1 MVISAV
7 TKIYFSI
14 SLAPVQTTTTKTTT
28 KKTGTTKTATANTYC
43 YVEDTDYEGMD
54 ITNIGD
60 NPVRNIANAHDCQ
73 EKCHFTQEC
82 THWSYMPM
90 TEDHEDK
97 GNCWLKTGT
106 GTIKSFPGLFS
117 GPKSCHADGSASVGI
132 FECTEAEGIC
142 TCKPNIV
149 GEKCDKAAPGYY
161 NFPEVIRKYI
171 CLK

>member
-1 MVISAV
+1 M
-7 TKIYFSI
+7 TNNFFLFSECLCHADGSVGI
-14 SLAPVQTTTTKTTT
+14 E
-28 KKTGTTKTATANTYC
+28 C
-43 YVEDTDYEGMD
+43 YVKDTDYFGDD
-54 ITNIGD
+54 ITKIS
-60 NPVRNIANAHDCQ
+60 NIASAHDCQ
-73 EKCHFTQEC
+73 EKCHLNQEC

-90 TEDHEDK
+90 TEDHEYK
-97 GNCWLKTGT
+97 GNCWLKHGT